1 MTLREDR
8 ARSKA
13 SQNPP
18 RGPGAKGLLGAN
30 LAAALGVRGLG
41 GHGEQLNHQTGT
53 QTRSRHPVCAVS
65 LLGFMANVQ
74 RQYEMSSNTARVLRK
89 TFQKPPL
96 LSDSNASNSIFI
108 SRFSTE
114 NLTRPEVETMVQ

>member
-30 LAAALGVRGLG
+30 LAAVLSMRGPG
-41 GHGEQLNHQTGT
+41 GREQQLNHQTGT
-53 QTRSRHPVCAVS
+53 QTSSRHPVCAVS
-65 LLGFMANVQ
+65 LLGFITNVQ
-74 RQYEMSSNTARVLRK
+74 RRYEMSSNTVSHFA
-89 TFQKPPL
+89 
-96 LSDSNASNSIFI
+96 
-108 SRFSTE
+108 
-114 NLTRPEVETMVQ
+114 